1 LSRLKLL
8 GRRALPALL
17 VALLAAGAATPAGA
31 SLTRPEVA
39 RLAGDVRPALDP
51 RGLELGRLAASARSD
66 PAPAAL
72 PDGACSAPVVGPI
85 LDPVLD
91 PDPAP
96 ELVPVL
102 VGVLI
107 PLDELALPP
116 ALDPTR
122 VIGKT
127 FGDLV
132 VGLCRRDVAAVSGSG
147 SSETRLRGEIEPG
160 AAQPQAISIFSCVLA
175 AGSSHTPYGEAHA
188 ETGPELLRARY
199 DNDLSEVR
207 TVGGTVTQTV
217 ADETVAAPGGVLLSW
232 SLPLDETT
240 LASGLVVEQLQAGA
254 GWTVVPAEELVIGHR
269 PDDGTSTGDD
279 STNLRVLLASGWQR
293 GTSYRIR
300 LTQELTD
307 RLHRSYGQGQDPAQ
321 DLQWSIPAAPAT
333 GPVPAVQ
340 YDQRFP
346 AVYESYLAAAA
357 TAGGRFPAG
366 QNRLFQGLWTD
377 PVTGMSYARARWYD
391 ARNAHWLSEDPL
403 GAVDST
409 NLYAFVGWQ
418 PNMGV
423 DPMGLCVGNLPCPAW
438 AERAI
443 DQAKFNMEVQWETAK
458 GVASDTGRMVVGAA
472 DFITLGQTARA
483 REGIKA
489 FFQTDGSLV
498 ERGNAASK
506 AGNRAQLAVV
516 TLGFSEAEDK
526 SEHLKK
532 LVGIQAVQDSGRLLG
547 TGLVEGDPELV
558 LAGLGKLAEGS
569 GQMASTALLVYAP
582 AEAGV
587 NRLRAGS
594 AASDTTQLFRA
605 VSESELQDLSA
616 RSGAFRNPPGTEVKY
631 FATSPEGAASYA
643 RQTFQRGGALYEGPY
658 TIVESEIATS
668 AVTPEM
674 VVLGGVDRGIGTIVV
689 PTEGLPLLKP
699 ATPLNYTPIPP
710 TP

>member
-1 LSRLKLL
+1 MSRLKLL

-240 LASGLVVEQLQAGA
+240 LAAGLLVEQLQAGA
-254 GWTVVPAEELVIGHR
+254 GWSAVPAGELVIGHR

-279 STNLRVLLASGWQR
+279 ATNLRVLLASGWQR

-307 RLHRSYGQGQDPAQ
+307 RLHRSYGQGPDQVQ
-321 DLQWSIPAAPAT
+321 DLQWSIPVAT
-333 GPVPAVQ
+333 DGQPLPAVQ

-346 AVYESYLAAAA
+346 AVYESYQAAAA

-418 PNMGV
+418 PNMGT
-423 DPMGLCVGNLPCPAW
+423 DPMGECLGFNDEPCYVVADRWAANLQAKKEELSVGGSGWGSVALNTVTGT
-438 AERAI
+438 AI
-443 DQAKFNMEVQWETAK
+443 DAVELFAIDPLRAGASTGEAIGSGGDALDIT
-458 GVASDTGRMVVGAA
+458 VAIVEDAGRVA
-472 DFITLGQTARA
+472 
-483 REGIKA
+483 
-489 FFQTDGSLV
+489 
-498 ERGNAASK
+498 
-506 AGNRAQLAVV
+506 
-516 TLGFSEAEDK
+516 
-526 SEHLKK
+526 
-532 LVGIQAVQDSGRLLG
+532 
-547 TGLVEGDPELV
+547 V
-558 LAGLGKLAEGS
+558 LAGA
-569 GQMASTALLVYAP
+569 
-582 AEAGV
+582 AGGTV
-587 NRLRAGS
+587 KTVGRGARGLRRAFTL
-594 AASDTTQLFRA
+594 SDEIGEA
-605 VSESELQDLSA
+605 VSAGL
-616 RSGAFRNPPGTEVKY
+616 R
-631 FATSPEGAASYA
+631 EGAAEGISELRPRFKEPRIPRRGAQFFDDLA
-643 RQTFQRGGALYEGPY
+643 RQSTKNP
-658 TIVESEIATS
+658 TS
-668 AVTPEM
+668 AK
-674 VVLGGVDRGIGTIVV
+674 VVIGKWQEANKSYTKVAAHYRASYFKATNWRELTRTLTADELWKINEAFLDQQIQAGKQIFLSHDPSAATGFFLNEVQYLEDLGYRFVQHNWVWKALR
-689 PTEGLPLLKP
+689 
-699 ATPLNYTPIPP
+699 
-710 TP
+710 